1 MRAGRTIAFPRMILD
16 QKNVH
21 QEDARSVPEVIM
33 MQGVMQSIVILVPAG
48 LASFLIAWFT
58 TRRLISTAG
67 RLHAL
72 DIPNH
77 RSSHSKPTPRTG
89 GLGIALA
96 STLILPVLTLYLPTP
111 PDVAN
116 PFSTVSFW
124 LVMLGYVTIA
134 VVGLIDDVKQIG
146 PLPKYLG
153 QFLASLIAILAGV
166 IFLQPDLPLIGR
178 IDLTSFGFV
187 GSFTGI
193 VLTVVW
199 LTGFSNI
206 FNFMDGID
214 GLAAG
219 SGAIQG
225 LALFLLSN
233 PSGWHVGQEGA
244 GYQLPGA
251 SSLMLA
257 AACLGFLAHNFP
269 PARIFM
275 GDVGSLFTGYVL
287 AATAVLMGGT
297 GSHPVPLVSIL
308 LVFSPFLYDAT
319 LTILLR
325 WRRGENLLEAH
336 RSHLYQRLITSGQS
350 HHRVTLTYYGL
361 NLITAGGGLFCRA
374 ATDRSRIAI
383 SVICLTILIGFTI
396 YVYWF
401 EARACRLRPTAPIAT
416 KV

>member
-1 MRAGRTIAFPRMILD
+1 MIRD

-21 QEDARSVPEVIM
+21 QEDAGSVPEAIM
-33 MQGVMQSIVILVPAG
+33 MLGVMQSIVILVPAG
-48 LASFLIAWFT
+48 LASLLIAWFT
-58 TRRLISTAG
+58 TSRLISTSG
-67 RLHAL
+67 RLRAL

-96 STLILPVLTLYLPTP
+96 STLILPVLTLFLPTLP
-111 PDVAN
+111 NVAN
-116 PFSTVSFW
+116 PLFTVSFW

-134 VVGLIDDVKQIG
+134 AVGLIDDVKQIG

-153 QFLASLIAILAGV
+153 QFLAALIAILAGV
-166 IFLQPDLPLIGR
+166 IFLQLDLPLIGR
-178 IDLTSFGFV
+178 IEFTSFGFL

-233 PSGWHVGQEGA
+233 PSVWHLGA
-244 GYQLPGA
+244 GYQLSGA

-257 AACLGFLAHNFP
+257 AACLGFLVHNFP

-287 AATAVLMGGT
+287 AATAVLMAGT
-297 GSHPVPLVSIL
+297 GSHPVPLVSIM

-325 WRRGENLLEAH
+325 WRRGEKLHEAH
-336 RSHLYQRLITSGQS
+336 RSHLYQRLIASGQS
-350 HHRVTLTYYGL
+350 HRRVTLTYYGL

-383 SVICLTILIGFTI
+383 SVTCLTILIGFTI

-401 EARACRLRPTAPIAT
+401 EARAGRLRPTAPIAT

>member
-1 MRAGRTIAFPRMILD
+1 MRAGRTIAFSRMIRD

-21 QEDARSVPEVIM
+21 QEDAGSVPEIIM

-48 LASFLIAWFT
+48 LASLLIAWFT
-58 TRRLISTAG
+58 TSRLVSTSG
-67 RLHAL
+67 RLRAL

-77 RSSHSKPTPRTG
+77 RSSHRKPTPRTG

-96 STLILPVLTLYLPTP
+96 STLILPVLALFLPTLP
-111 PDVAN
+111 NVAN
-116 PFSTVSFW
+116 PLFTVSFW

-134 VVGLIDDVKQIG
+134 AVGLIDDVKQIG

-153 QFLASLIAILAGV
+153 QFLAALIAILAGV
-166 IFLQPDLPLIGR
+166 IFLQLDLPLIGR
-178 IDLTSFGFV
+178 IEFTSFGFL

-233 PSGWHVGQEGA
+233 PSGWQDGA
-244 GYQLPGA
+244 GYQLSGA

-287 AATAVLMGGT
+287 AATAVLMAGT
-297 GSHPVPLVSIL
+297 GSHPVPFVSIL

-336 RSHLYQRLITSGQS
+336 RSHLYQRLIASGQS
-350 HHRVTLTYYGL
+350 HRQVTLTYYGL

-401 EARACRLRPTAPIAT
+401 EARAGRLRPSAPIAT

>member
-1 MRAGRTIAFPRMILD
+1 
-16 QKNVH
+16 
-21 QEDARSVPEVIM
+21 
-33 MQGVMQSIVILVPAG
+33 MQSIGILVPAG
-48 LASFLIAWFT
+48 LASLLIAWFT
-58 TRRLISTAG
+58 TSRLISTSG
-67 RLHAL
+67 RLRSL

-96 STLILPVLTLYLPTP
+96 STLIVPVLTLFLPTP
-111 PDVAN
+111 PDVVN
-116 PFSTVSFW
+116 PLFTVSFW

-134 VVGLIDDVKQIG
+134 AVGLIDDVKQIG

-153 QFLASLIAILAGV
+153 QFLAALIAILAGV
-166 IFLQPDLPLIGR
+166 VFLQLDLPLIGR
-178 IDLTSFGFV
+178 IDFTSFGFV
-187 GSFTGI
+187 GSLTGM

-233 PSGWHVGQEGA
+233 PSGWHQGDQGA
-244 GYQLPGA
+244 GHQLSGA

-257 AACLGFLAHNFP
+257 AACLGFLVHNFP

-287 AATAVLMGGT
+287 AATAVLMAGT
-297 GSHPVPLVSIL
+297 GSHPFSFSLRCHADESASLAPWRKASRGASLPSLPAAHRLRAEPSSGDTDLLWTQSDHGRRWAVLSRRHGSVTNCDFIYLLDDPDRIYYLCL
-308 LVFSPFLYDAT
+308 LV
-319 LTILLR
+319 
-325 WRRGENLLEAH
+325 
-336 RSHLYQRLITSGQS
+336 
-350 HHRVTLTYYGL
+350 
-361 NLITAGGGLFCRA
+361 
-374 ATDRSRIAI
+374 
-383 SVICLTILIGFTI
+383 
-396 YVYWF
+396 
-401 EARACRLRPTAPIAT
+401 
-416 KV
+416 